1 MDIKVKSIVTI
12 GKLIKVPLRVVW
24 EREDTGFTPWLLHNP
39 EYLSDALGIDVEL
52 TAAEHGVGPY
62 SVDLIGRDLSN
73 NAVVIVENQIEK
85 TDHIHLGQLITYA
98 ANTDAVVV
106 VWIAK
111 KFTEEHRQAIDYM
124 NSLSGDSGKGRFFGI
139 EVSAVRIGESEPA
152 VQFDVVAR
160 PNDSHTAQAEAIREL
175 IEPTGRRLMYRNIWK
190 LYLEKIE
197 KMKPGLTNRKQP
209 WNSNWFDVSKSICG
223 LAHVSLVFNRKS
235 QVNVQLYING
245 GDAVR
250 NRALFSFLN
259 DKKDQIE
266 KEIGA
271 SLIWES
277 PEGRLYCR
285 IIIFKPGECDIS
297 DIDSYEEIVDW
308 LAEYHVRFITSLT
321 PYIEKFADNTQE

>member
-1 MDIKVKSIVTI
+1 MVTV
-12 GKLIKVPLRVVW
+12 GKLIEVPLRDVW
-24 EREDTGFTPWLLHNP
+24 EREDTAFTPWLLQNP
-39 EYLSDALGIDVEL
+39 DYLSDALGIEIEL
-52 TAAEHGVGPY
+52 NAAEHDVGPY
-62 SVDLIGRDLSN
+62 SVDLIGRDISN
-73 NAVVIVENQIEK
+73 NAVVIIENQIEK
-85 TDHIHLGQLITYA
+85 TDHKHLGQLITYA
-98 ANTDAVVV
+98 ANTDAAVV

-111 KFTEEHRQAIDYM
+111 EFTDEHRQAIDYM

-139 EVSAVRIGESEPA
+139 EVSAVRIGDSQPA

-197 KMKPGLTNRKQP
+197 KMKPGLTNRKEP

-245 GDAVR
+245 GDADR
-250 NRALFSFLN
+250 NRALFSSLY
-259 DKKDQIE
+259 DQKDQIE
-266 KEIGA
+266 KEVGE

-285 IIIFKPGECDIS
+285 IVIFKPGECDIS
-297 DIDSYEEIVDW
+297 DIESYEEIVNW
-308 LAEYHVRFITSLT
+308 LAGYHIRFIETLT
-321 PYIEKFADNTQE
+321 PHIEKFAGYIQE